1 MITLGHYLKPY
12 SKRIA
17 LGTVIKI
24 VGTITELFLP
34 WILSYM
40 IDEVAPEKN
49 VARIFLWG
57 AVMLACAVVALLGNI
72 TANRMASKVAR
83 DTTESMRFDL
93 FDKTLNLSARQTDG
107 FAMPSLVSR
116 LSSDTYNVHNMIGMI
131 QRLGIRAPMLLIGG
145 IVVTFMVEPV
155 LALVLLATM
164 PFLVLLAVLVAKKGT
179 SLYTKLQKTV
189 DTMVRKIRDIYSGI
203 RVIKALSRTE
213 YEKKSFETINKNV
226 SSSETRAGLT
236 TGVTNP
242 IMNLFLNL
250 GMTAVILVGAYR
262 VSAGLTK
269 AGQIIAFMTYFTLML
284 NAVISV
290 GRIFVMYSK
299 GIASSRRICEVLN
312 APADL
317 LTEEIDLE
325 GSSEADSDRAQIRFE
340 HVSFSYDGGKVLD
353 DVSFSIGKG
362 ETFGIIGATGSGKTT
377 IIMLM
382 MRFYDADE
390 GGVFIDGKDVRTYPR
405 EELRAKFG
413 VVFQNDFLMAASIRE
428 NIDFER
434 GIAQEDIGRAAHYAK
449 ADAFIEEHGG
459 YESNLTAR
467 GANFSGGQKQRLLI
481 ARALAAAPEILILD
495 DSSSALD
502 YRTDAQLRKTLR
514 EQLPDTTIVMIAERI
529 SSVRFADKI
538 LVLDKG
544 KAVGFG
550 PDEELMRTC
559 EVYRNIYASQHAD
572 DEGGSHET

>member
-390 GGVFIDGKDVRTYPR
+390 GNICIDGRDIRTFDKK
-405 EELRAKFG
+405 ELRRRFG
-413 VVFQNDFLMAASIRE
+413 VVFQNDFLFSDTVR
-428 NIDFER
+428 NNVDFHR
-434 GIAQEDIGRAAHYAK
+434 GISDGELEKALEFAQADFVFGNDEGLNYGLAAK
-449 ADAFIEEHGG
+449 
-459 YESNLTAR
+459 
-467 GANFSGGQKQRLLI
+467 GANFSGGQKQRLLV
-481 ARALAAAPEILILD
+481 ARALSGEKDVIVLD

-502 YRTDAQLRKTLR
+502 YKTDAALRKALKENFSDR
-514 EQLPDTTIVMIAERI
+514 TIIMIAQRI
-529 SSVRFADKI
+529 SSVRHADKI
-538 LVLDKG
+538 LVLDNG
-544 KAVGFG
+544 KAAGLG
-550 PDEELMRTC
+550 SDEELRESC
-559 EVYRNIYASQHAD
+559 PLYGEILRSQGGCS
-572 DEGGSHET
+572 DE

>member
-57 AVMLACAVVALLGNI
+57 AVMLACAVVALFGNI

-107 FAMPSLVSR
+107 FAMPSFVSR

-390 GGVFIDGKDVRTYPR
+390 GNIYIDGRDIRTFDKK
-405 EELRAKFG
+405 ELRRRFG
-413 VVFQNDFLMAASIRE
+413 VVFQNDFLFSDTVR
-428 NIDFER
+428 NNVDFHR
-434 GIAQEDIGRAAHYAK
+434 GISDGELEKALKFAQADFIFGNDEGLNYGLAAK
-449 ADAFIEEHGG
+449 
-459 YESNLTAR
+459 
-467 GANFSGGQKQRLLI
+467 GANFSGGQKQRLLV
-481 ARALAAAPEILILD
+481 ARALSGEKDVIVLD

-502 YRTDAQLRKTLR
+502 YKTDAALRKALK
-514 EQLPDTTIVMIAERI
+514 ENFSDKTIIMIAQRI
-529 SSVRFADKI
+529 SSVRHADKI
-538 LVLDKG
+538 LVLDNG
-544 KAVGFG
+544 KAAGLG
-550 PDEELMRTC
+550 SDEELRESC
-559 EVYRNIYASQHAD
+559 PLYGEILRSQGGCS
-572 DEGGSHET
+572 DE

>member
-390 GGVFIDGKDVRTYPR
+390 GNIYIDGRDIRTFDKK
-405 EELRAKFG
+405 ELRRRFG
-413 VVFQNDFLMAASIRE
+413 VVFQNDFLFSDTVR
-428 NIDFER
+428 NNVDFHR
-434 GIAQEDIGRAAHYAK
+434 GISDGELEKALEFAQADFIFGNDEGLNYGLAAK
-449 ADAFIEEHGG
+449 
-459 YESNLTAR
+459 
-467 GANFSGGQKQRLLI
+467 GANFSGGQKQRLLV
-481 ARALAAAPEILILD
+481 ARALSGDKDVIVLD

-502 YRTDAQLRKTLR
+502 YKTDAALRKALKENFSDR
-514 EQLPDTTIVMIAERI
+514 TIIMIAQRI
-529 SSVRFADKI
+529 SSVRHADKI
-538 LVLDKG
+538 LVLDDG
-544 KAVGFG
+544 KAAGLG
-550 PDEELMRTC
+550 SDEELRESC
-559 EVYRNIYASQHAD
+559 PLYGEILRSQGGCS
-572 DEGGSHET
+572 DE

>member
-57 AVMLACAVVALLGNI
+57 AVMLACAVVALLVNI

-390 GGVFIDGKDVRTYPR
+390 GNIYIDGRDIRTFDKK
-405 EELRAKFG
+405 ELRRRFG
-413 VVFQNDFLMAASIRE
+413 VVFQNDFLFSDTVR
-428 NIDFER
+428 NNVDFHR
-434 GIAQEDIGRAAHYAK
+434 GISDGELEKALEFAQADFVFGNDEGLNYGLAAK
-449 ADAFIEEHGG
+449 
-459 YESNLTAR
+459 
-467 GANFSGGQKQRLLI
+467 GANFSGGQKQRLLV
-481 ARALAAAPEILILD
+481 ARALSGEKDVIVLD

-502 YRTDAQLRKTLR
+502 YKTDAALRKALKENFSDR
-514 EQLPDTTIVMIAERI
+514 TIIMIAQRI
-529 SSVRFADKI
+529 SSVRHADKI
-538 LVLDKG
+538 LVLDNG
-544 KAVGFG
+544 KAAGLG
-550 PDEELMRTC
+550 SDEELRESC
-559 EVYRNIYASQHAD
+559 PLYGEILRSQGGCS
-572 DEGGSHET
+572 DE

>member
-390 GGVFIDGKDVRTYPR
+390 GNIYIDGRDIRTFDKK
-405 EELRAKFG
+405 ELRRRFG
-413 VVFQNDFLMAASIRE
+413 VVFQNDFLFSDTVR
-428 NIDFER
+428 NNVDFHR
-434 GIAQEDIGRAAHYAK
+434 GISDGELEKALKFAQADFVFGNDEGLNYGLAAK
-449 ADAFIEEHGG
+449 
-459 YESNLTAR
+459 
-467 GANFSGGQKQRLLI
+467 GANFSGGQKQRLLV
-481 ARALAAAPEILILD
+481 ARALSGEKDVIVLD

-502 YRTDAQLRKTLR
+502 YKTDAALRKALKENFSDR
-514 EQLPDTTIVMIAERI
+514 TIIMIAQRI
-529 SSVRFADKI
+529 SSVRHADKI
-538 LVLDKG
+538 LVLDDG
-544 KAVGFG
+544 KAAGLG
-550 PDEELMRTC
+550 SEELRESC
-559 EVYRNIYASQHAD
+559 PLYGEILRSQGGCS
-572 DEGGSHET
+572 DE

>member
-57 AVMLACAVVALLGNI
+57 AVMLAWAVVALLGNI

-390 GGVFIDGKDVRTYPR
+390 GNIYIDGRDIRTFDKK
-405 EELRAKFG
+405 ELRRRFG
-413 VVFQNDFLMAASIRE
+413 VVFQNDFLFSDTVR
-428 NIDFER
+428 NNVDFHR
-434 GIAQEDIGRAAHYAK
+434 GISDGELEKALKFAQADFIFGNDEGLNYGLAAK
-449 ADAFIEEHGG
+449 
-459 YESNLTAR
+459 
-467 GANFSGGQKQRLLI
+467 GANFSGGQKQRLLV
-481 ARALAAAPEILILD
+481 ARALSGEKDVIVLD

-502 YRTDAQLRKTLR
+502 YKTDAALRKALK
-514 EQLPDTTIVMIAERI
+514 ENFSDKTIIMIAQRI
-529 SSVRFADKI
+529 SSVRHADKI
-538 LVLDKG
+538 LVLDNG
-544 KAVGFG
+544 KAAGLG
-550 PDEELMRTC
+550 SDEELRESC
-559 EVYRNIYASQHAD
+559 PLYGEILRSQGGCS
-572 DEGGSHET
+572 DE

>member
-325 GSSEADSDRAQIRFE
+325 RSSEAGSDRAQIRFE

-390 GGVFIDGKDVRTYPR
+390 GNIYIDGRDIRTFDKK
-405 EELRAKFG
+405 ELRRRFG
-413 VVFQNDFLMAASIRE
+413 VVFQNDFLFSDTVR
-428 NIDFER
+428 NNVDFHR
-434 GIAQEDIGRAAHYAK
+434 GISDGELVKALKFAQADFIFGNDEGLNYGLAAK
-449 ADAFIEEHGG
+449 
-459 YESNLTAR
+459 
-467 GANFSGGQKQRLLI
+467 GANFSGGQKQRLLV
-481 ARALAAAPEILILD
+481 ARALSGKKDVIVLD

-502 YRTDAQLRKTLR
+502 YKTDAALRKALKENFSDR
-514 EQLPDTTIVMIAERI
+514 TIIMIAQRI
-529 SSVRFADKI
+529 SSVRHADKI
-538 LVLDKG
+538 LVLDNG
-544 KAVGFG
+544 KAAGLG
-550 PDEELMRTC
+550 SDEELRESC
-559 EVYRNIYASQHAD
+559 PLYGEILRSQGGCS
-572 DEGGSHET
+572 DE

>member
-390 GGVFIDGKDVRTYPR
+390 GNIYIDGRDIRTFDKK
-405 EELRAKFG
+405 ELRRRFG
-413 VVFQNDFLMAASIRE
+413 VVFQNDFLFSDTVR
-428 NIDFER
+428 NNVDFHR
-434 GIAQEDIGRAAHYAK
+434 GISDGELEKALKFAQADFIFGNDEGLNYGLAAK
-449 ADAFIEEHGG
+449 
-459 YESNLTAR
+459 
-467 GANFSGGQKQRLLI
+467 GANFSGGQKQRLLV
-481 ARALAAAPEILILD
+481 ARALSGEKDVIVLD

-502 YRTDAQLRKTLR
+502 YKTDAALRKALKENFSDR
-514 EQLPDTTIVMIAERI
+514 TIIMIAQRI
-529 SSVRFADKI
+529 SSVRHADKI
-538 LVLDKG
+538 LVLDDG
-544 KAVGFG
+544 KAAGLG
-550 PDEELMRTC
+550 SDEELRESC
-559 EVYRNIYASQHAD
+559 PLYGEILRSQGGCS
-572 DEGGSHET
+572 DE

>member
-57 AVMLACAVVALLGNI
+57 AVMLACAVVALFGNI

-390 GGVFIDGKDVRTYPR
+390 GNIYIDGRDIRTFDKK
-405 EELRAKFG
+405 ELRRRFG
-413 VVFQNDFLMAASIRE
+413 VVFQNDFLFSDTVR
-428 NIDFER
+428 NNVDFHR
-434 GIAQEDIGRAAHYAK
+434 GISDGELEKALKFAQADFIFGNDEGLNYGLAAK
-449 ADAFIEEHGG
+449 
-459 YESNLTAR
+459 
-467 GANFSGGQKQRLLI
+467 GANFSGGQKQRLLV
-481 ARALAAAPEILILD
+481 ARALSGEKDVIVLD

-502 YRTDAQLRKTLR
+502 YKTDAALRKALKENFSDR
-514 EQLPDTTIVMIAERI
+514 TIIMIAQRI
-529 SSVRFADKI
+529 SSVRHADKI
-538 LVLDKG
+538 LVLDDG
-544 KAVGFG
+544 KAAGLG
-550 PDEELMRTC
+550 SDEELRESC
-559 EVYRNIYASQHAD
+559 PLYGEILRSQGGCS
-572 DEGGSHET
+572 DE

>member
-213 YEKKSFETINKNV
+213 YEKKSFETKNKNV

-390 GGVFIDGKDVRTYPR
+390 GNIYIDGRDIRTFDKK
-405 EELRAKFG
+405 ELRRRFG
-413 VVFQNDFLMAASIRE
+413 VVFQNDFLFSDTVR
-428 NIDFER
+428 NNVDFHR
-434 GIAQEDIGRAAHYAK
+434 GISDGELEKALKFAQADFVFGNDEGLNYGLAAK
-449 ADAFIEEHGG
+449 
-459 YESNLTAR
+459 
-467 GANFSGGQKQRLLI
+467 GANFSGGQKQRLLV
-481 ARALAAAPEILILD
+481 ARALSGEKDVIVLD

-502 YRTDAQLRKTLR
+502 YKTDAALRKALKENFSDR
-514 EQLPDTTIVMIAERI
+514 TIIMIAQRI
-529 SSVRFADKI
+529 SSVRHADKI
-538 LVLDKG
+538 LVLDDG
-544 KAVGFG
+544 KAAGLG
-550 PDEELMRTC
+550 SDEELRESC
-559 EVYRNIYASQHAD
+559 PLYGEILRSQGGCS
-572 DEGGSHET
+572 DE

>member
-353 DVSFSIGKG
+353 DVSVSIGKG

-390 GGVFIDGKDVRTYPR
+390 GNIYIDGRDIRTFDKK
-405 EELRAKFG
+405 ELRRRFG
-413 VVFQNDFLMAASIRE
+413 VVFQNDFLFSDTVR
-428 NIDFER
+428 NNVDFHR
-434 GIAQEDIGRAAHYAK
+434 GISDGELENALKFAQADFVFGNDEGVNYGLAAK
-449 ADAFIEEHGG
+449 
-459 YESNLTAR
+459 
-467 GANFSGGQKQRLLI
+467 GANFSGGQKQRLLV
-481 ARALAAAPEILILD
+481 ARALSGEKDVIVLD

-502 YRTDAQLRKTLR
+502 YKTDAALRKALKENFSDR
-514 EQLPDTTIVMIAERI
+514 TIIMIAQRI
-529 SSVRFADKI
+529 SSVRHADKI
-538 LVLDKG
+538 LVLDDG
-544 KAVGFG
+544 KAAGLG
-550 PDEELMRTC
+550 SDEELRESC
-559 EVYRNIYASQHAD
+559 PLYGEILRSQGGCS
-572 DEGGSHET
+572 DE

>member
-131 QRLGIRAPMLLIGG
+131 QRLGIRAPMLLVGG

-155 LALVLLATM
+155 LALVLLASM
-164 PFLVLLAVLVAKKGT
+164 PFLVLLAVLVPKKGT
-179 SLYTKLQKTV
+179 SIYTKLQKTV

-236 TGVTNP
+236 TGVPNP

-390 GGVFIDGKDVRTYPR
+390 GNIYIDGRDIRTFDKK
-405 EELRAKFG
+405 ELRRRFG
-413 VVFQNDFLMAASIRE
+413 VVFQNDFLFSDTVR
-428 NIDFER
+428 NNVDFHR
-434 GIAQEDIGRAAHYAK
+434 GISDGELEKALKFAQADFVFGNDEGLNYGLAAK
-449 ADAFIEEHGG
+449 
-459 YESNLTAR
+459 
-467 GANFSGGQKQRLLI
+467 GANFSGGQKQRLLV
-481 ARALAAAPEILILD
+481 ARALSGEKDVIVLD

-502 YRTDAQLRKTLR
+502 YKTDAALRKALKENFSDR
-514 EQLPDTTIVMIAERI
+514 TIIMIAQRI
-529 SSVRFADKI
+529 SSVRHADKI
-538 LVLDKG
+538 LVLDDG
-544 KAVGFG
+544 KAAGLG
-550 PDEELMRTC
+550 SDEELRESC
-559 EVYRNIYASQHAD
+559 PLYGEILRSQGGCS
-572 DEGGSHET
+572 DE

>member
-362 ETFGIIGATGSGKTT
+362 KTFGIIGATGSGKTT

-390 GGVFIDGKDVRTYPR
+390 GNIYIDGRDIRTFDKK
-405 EELRAKFG
+405 ELRRRFG
-413 VVFQNDFLMAASIRE
+413 VVFQNDFLFSDTVR
-428 NIDFER
+428 NNVDFHR
-434 GIAQEDIGRAAHYAK
+434 GISDGELEKALKFAQADFVFGNDEGLNYGLAAK
-449 ADAFIEEHGG
+449 
-459 YESNLTAR
+459 
-467 GANFSGGQKQRLLI
+467 GANFSGGQKQRLLV
-481 ARALAAAPEILILD
+481 ARALSGEKDVIVLD

-502 YRTDAQLRKTLR
+502 YKTDAALRKALKENFSDR
-514 EQLPDTTIVMIAERI
+514 TIIMIAQRI
-529 SSVRFADKI
+529 SSVRHADKI
-538 LVLDKG
+538 LVLDDG
-544 KAVGFG
+544 KAAGLG
-550 PDEELMRTC
+550 SDEELRESC
-559 EVYRNIYASQHAD
+559 PLYGEILRSQGGCS
-572 DEGGSHET
+572 DE

>member
-390 GGVFIDGKDVRTYPR
+390 GNIYIDGRDIRTFDKK
-405 EELRAKFG
+405 ELRRRFG
-413 VVFQNDFLMAASIRE
+413 VVFQNDFLFSDTVR
-428 NIDFER
+428 NNVDFHR
-434 GIAQEDIGRAAHYAK
+434 GISDGELEKALKFAQADFVFGNDEGLNYGLAAK
-449 ADAFIEEHGG
+449 
-459 YESNLTAR
+459 
-467 GANFSGGQKQRLLI
+467 GANFSGGQKQRLLV
-481 ARALAAAPEILILD
+481 ARALSGEKDVIVLD

-502 YRTDAQLRKTLR
+502 YKTDAALRKALKENFSDR
-514 EQLPDTTIVMIAERI
+514 TIIMIAQRI
-529 SSVRFADKI
+529 SSVR
-538 LVLDKG
+538 
-544 KAVGFG
+544 
-550 PDEELMRTC
+550 
-559 EVYRNIYASQHAD
+559 HAD
-572 DEGGSHET
+572 QNSRP

>member
-57 AVMLACAVVALLGNI
+57 AVMLACAVVALFGNI

-203 RVIKALSRTE
+203 RVIKALSRTD

-390 GGVFIDGKDVRTYPR
+390 GNIYIDGRDIRTFDKK
-405 EELRAKFG
+405 ELRRRFG
-413 VVFQNDFLMAASIRE
+413 VVFQNDFLFSDTVR
-428 NIDFER
+428 NNVDFHR
-434 GIAQEDIGRAAHYAK
+434 GISDGELEKALKFAQADFIFGNDEGLNYGLAAK
-449 ADAFIEEHGG
+449 
-459 YESNLTAR
+459 
-467 GANFSGGQKQRLLI
+467 GANFSGGQKQRLLV
-481 ARALAAAPEILILD
+481 ARALSGEKDVIVLD

-502 YRTDAQLRKTLR
+502 YKTDAALRKALK
-514 EQLPDTTIVMIAERI
+514 ENFSDKTIIMIAQRI
-529 SSVRFADKI
+529 SSVRHADKI
-538 LVLDKG
+538 LVLDNG
-544 KAVGFG
+544 KAAGLG
-550 PDEELMRTC
+550 SDEELRESC
-559 EVYRNIYASQHAD
+559 PLYGEILRSQGGCS
-572 DEGGSHET
+572 DE

>member
-390 GGVFIDGKDVRTYPR
+390 GNIYIDGRDIRTFDKK
-405 EELRAKFG
+405 ELRRRFG
-413 VVFQNDFLMAASIRE
+413 VVFQNDFLFSDTVR
-428 NIDFER
+428 NNVDFHR
-434 GIAQEDIGRAAHYAK
+434 GISDGELEKALKFAQADIIFGNDEGLNYGLAAK
-449 ADAFIEEHGG
+449 
-459 YESNLTAR
+459 
-467 GANFSGGQKQRLLI
+467 GANFSGGQKQRLLV
-481 ARALAAAPEILILD
+481 ARALSGEKDVIVLD

-502 YRTDAQLRKTLR
+502 YKTDAALRKALK
-514 EQLPDTTIVMIAERI
+514 ENFSDKTIIMIAQRI
-529 SSVRFADKI
+529 SSVRHADKI
-538 LVLDKG
+538 LVLDNG
-544 KAVGFG
+544 KAAGLG
-550 PDEELMRTC
+550 SDEELRESC
-559 EVYRNIYASQHAD
+559 PLYGEILRSQGGCS
-572 DEGGSHET
+572 DE

>member
-390 GGVFIDGKDVRTYPR
+390 GNIYIDGRDIRTFDKK
-405 EELRAKFG
+405 ELRRRFG
-413 VVFQNDFLMAASIRE
+413 VVYQNDFLFSDTVR
-428 NIDFER
+428 NNVDFHR
-434 GIAQEDIGRAAHYAK
+434 GISDGELEKALKFAQADFVFGNDEGLNYGLAAK
-449 ADAFIEEHGG
+449 
-459 YESNLTAR
+459 
-467 GANFSGGQKQRLLI
+467 GANFSGGQKQRLLV
-481 ARALAAAPEILILD
+481 ARALSGEKDVIVLD

-502 YRTDAQLRKTLR
+502 YKTDAALRKALKENFSDR
-514 EQLPDTTIVMIAERI
+514 TIIMIAQRI
-529 SSVRFADKI
+529 SSVRHADKI
-538 LVLDKG
+538 LVLDDG
-544 KAVGFG
+544 KAAGLG
-550 PDEELMRTC
+550 SDEELRESC
-559 EVYRNIYASQHAD
+559 PLYGEILRSQGGCS
-572 DEGGSHET
+572 DE

>member
-250 GMTAVILVGAYR
+250 GMTAVILVGVYR

-390 GGVFIDGKDVRTYPR
+390 GNIYIDGRDIRTFDKK
-405 EELRAKFG
+405 ELRRRFG
-413 VVFQNDFLMAASIRE
+413 VVFQNDFLFSDTVR
-428 NIDFER
+428 NNVDFHR
-434 GIAQEDIGRAAHYAK
+434 GISDGELEKALKFAQADFIFGNDEGLNYGLAAK
-449 ADAFIEEHGG
+449 
-459 YESNLTAR
+459 
-467 GANFSGGQKQRLLI
+467 GANFSGGQKQRLLV
-481 ARALAAAPEILILD
+481 ARALSGEKDVIVLD

-502 YRTDAQLRKTLR
+502 YKTDAALRKALK
-514 EQLPDTTIVMIAERI
+514 ENFSDKTIIMIAQRI
-529 SSVRFADKI
+529 SSVRHADKI
-538 LVLDKG
+538 LVLDNG
-544 KAVGFG
+544 KAAGLG
-550 PDEELMRTC
+550 SDEELRESC
-559 EVYRNIYASQHAD
+559 PLYGEILRSQGGCS
-572 DEGGSHET
+572 DE

>member
-131 QRLGIRAPMLLIGG
+131 QRLGIRASMLLFGG

-390 GGVFIDGKDVRTYPR
+390 GNIYIDGRDIRTFDKK
-405 EELRAKFG
+405 ELRRRFG
-413 VVFQNDFLMAASIRE
+413 VVFQNDFLFSDTVR
-428 NIDFER
+428 NNVDFHR
-434 GIAQEDIGRAAHYAK
+434 GISDGELEKALKFAQADFIFGNDEGLNYGLAAK
-449 ADAFIEEHGG
+449 
-459 YESNLTAR
+459 
-467 GANFSGGQKQRLLI
+467 GANFSGGQKQRLLV
-481 ARALAAAPEILILD
+481 ARALSGEKDVIVLD

-502 YRTDAQLRKTLR
+502 YKTDAALRKALK
-514 EQLPDTTIVMIAERI
+514 ENFSDKTIIMIAQRI
-529 SSVRFADKI
+529 SSVRHADKI
-538 LVLDKG
+538 LVLDNG
-544 KAVGFG
+544 KAAGLG
-550 PDEELMRTC
+550 SDEELRESC
-559 EVYRNIYASQHAD
+559 PLYGEILRSQGGCS
-572 DEGGSHET
+572 DE

>member
-390 GGVFIDGKDVRTYPR
+390 GNIYIDGRDIRTFDKK
-405 EELRAKFG
+405 ELRRRFG
-413 VVFQNDFLMAASIRE
+413 VVFQNDFLFSDTVR
-428 NIDFER
+428 NNVDFHR
-434 GIAQEDIGRAAHYAK
+434 GISDGELEKALKFAQADFIFGNDEGLNYGLAAK
-449 ADAFIEEHGG
+449 
-459 YESNLTAR
+459 
-467 GANFSGGQKQRLLI
+467 GANFSGGQKQRLLV
-481 ARALAAAPEILILD
+481 ARALSGEKDVIVLD

-502 YRTDAQLRKTLR
+502 YKTDAALRKALK
-514 EQLPDTTIVMIAERI
+514 ENFSDK
-529 SSVRFADKI
+529 SSVRHADKI
-538 LVLDKG
+538 LVLDNG
-544 KAVGFG
+544 KAAGLG
-550 PDEELMRTC
+550 SDEELRESC
-559 EVYRNIYASQHAD
+559 PLYGEILRSQGGCS
-572 DEGGSHET
+572 DE

>member
-269 AGQIIAFMTYFTLML
+269 AGPIIAFMTYFTLML

-390 GGVFIDGKDVRTYPR
+390 GNIYIDGRDIRTFDKK
-405 EELRAKFG
+405 ELRRRFG
-413 VVFQNDFLMAASIRE
+413 VVFQNDFLFSDTVR
-428 NIDFER
+428 NNVDFHR
-434 GIAQEDIGRAAHYAK
+434 GISDGELEKALKFAQADFIFGNDEGLNYGLAAK
-449 ADAFIEEHGG
+449 
-459 YESNLTAR
+459 
-467 GANFSGGQKQRLLI
+467 GANFSGGQKQRLLV
-481 ARALAAAPEILILD
+481 ARALSGEKDVIVLD

-502 YRTDAQLRKTLR
+502 YKTDAALRKALK
-514 EQLPDTTIVMIAERI
+514 ENFSDKTIIMIAQRI
-529 SSVRFADKI
+529 SSVRHADKI
-538 LVLDKG
+538 LVLDNG
-544 KAVGFG
+544 KAAGLG
-550 PDEELMRTC
+550 SDEELRESC
-559 EVYRNIYASQHAD
+559 PLYGEILRSQGGCS
-572 DEGGSHET
+572 DE

>member
-390 GGVFIDGKDVRTYPR
+390 GNIYIDGRDIRTFDKK
-405 EELRAKFG
+405 ELRRRFG
-413 VVFQNDFLMAASIRE
+413 VVFQNDFLFSDTVR
-428 NIDFER
+428 NNVDFHR
-434 GIAQEDIGRAAHYAK
+434 GISDGELEKALKFAQADFIFGNDEGLNYGLAAK
-449 ADAFIEEHGG
+449 
-459 YESNLTAR
+459 
-467 GANFSGGQKQRLLI
+467 GANFSGGQKQRLLV
-481 ARALAAAPEILILD
+481 ARALSGEKDVIVLD

-502 YRTDAQLRKTLR
+502 YKTDAALRKALK
-514 EQLPDTTIVMIAERI
+514 ENFSDKTIIMIAQRI
-529 SSVRFADKI
+529 SSVRHADKI
-538 LVLDKG
+538 LVLDDG
-544 KAVGFG
+544 KAAGLG
-550 PDEELMRTC
+550 SDEELRESC
-559 EVYRNIYASQHAD
+559 PLYGEILRSQGGCS
-572 DEGGSHET
+572 DE

>member
-57 AVMLACAVVALLGNI
+57 AVMLACAVVALFGNI

-116 LSSDTYNVHNMIGMI
+116 LSSDTYNVHNMIGMTP
-131 QRLGIRAPMLLIGG
+131 RLGIRAPMLLIGG

-390 GGVFIDGKDVRTYPR
+390 GNIYIDGRDIRTFDKK
-405 EELRAKFG
+405 ELRRRFG
-413 VVFQNDFLMAASIRE
+413 VVFQNDFLFSDTVR
-428 NIDFER
+428 NNVDFHR
-434 GIAQEDIGRAAHYAK
+434 GISDGELEKALKFAQADFIFGNDEGLNYGLAAK
-449 ADAFIEEHGG
+449 
-459 YESNLTAR
+459 
-467 GANFSGGQKQRLLI
+467 GANFSGGQKQRLLV
-481 ARALAAAPEILILD
+481 ARALSGEKDVIVLD

-502 YRTDAQLRKTLR
+502 YKTDAALRKALK
-514 EQLPDTTIVMIAERI
+514 ENFSDKTIIMIAQRI
-529 SSVRFADKI
+529 SSVRHADKI
-538 LVLDKG
+538 LVLDNG
-544 KAVGFG
+544 KAAGLG
-550 PDEELMRTC
+550 SDEELRESC
-559 EVYRNIYASQHAD
+559 PLYGEILRSQGGCS
-572 DEGGSHET
+572 DE

>member
-390 GGVFIDGKDVRTYPR
+390 GNIYIDGRDIRTFDKK
-405 EELRAKFG
+405 ELRRRFG
-413 VVFQNDFLMAASIRE
+413 VVFQNDFLFSDTVR
-428 NIDFER
+428 NNVDFHR
-434 GIAQEDIGRAAHYAK
+434 GISDGELEKALKFAQADFVFGNDEGLNYGLAAK
-449 ADAFIEEHGG
+449 
-459 YESNLTAR
+459 
-467 GANFSGGQKQRLLI
+467 GANFSGGQKQRLLV
-481 ARALAAAPEILILD
+481 ARALSGEKDVIVLD

-502 YRTDAQLRKTLR
+502 YKTDAALRKALKENFSDR
-514 EQLPDTTIVMIAERI
+514 TIIMIAQRI
-529 SSVRFADKI
+529 SSVRHADKI
-538 LVLDKG
+538 LVLDDG
-544 KAVGFG
+544 KAAGLG
-550 PDEELMRTC
+550 SDEELRESC
-559 EVYRNIYASQHAD
+559 PLYGEILRSQGGCS
-572 DEGGSHET
+572 DE

>member
-57 AVMLACAVVALLGNI
+57 AVMLACAVVALFGNI

-390 GGVFIDGKDVRTYPR
+390 GNIYIDGRDIRTFDKK
-405 EELRAKFG
+405 ELRRRFG
-413 VVFQNDFLMAASIRE
+413 VVFQNDFLFSDTVR
-428 NIDFER
+428 NNVDFHR
-434 GIAQEDIGRAAHYAK
+434 GISDGELEKALKFAQADFIFGNDEGLNYGLAAK
-449 ADAFIEEHGG
+449 
-459 YESNLTAR
+459 
-467 GANFSGGQKQRLLI
+467 GANFSGGQKQRLLV
-481 ARALAAAPEILILD
+481 ARALSGEKDVIVLD

-502 YRTDAQLRKTLR
+502 YKTDAALRKALK
-514 EQLPDTTIVMIAERI
+514 ENFSDKTIIMIAQRI
-529 SSVRFADKI
+529 SSVRHADKI
-538 LVLDKG
+538 LVLDNG
-544 KAVGFG
+544 KAAGLG
-550 PDEELMRTC
+550 SDEELR
-559 EVYRNIYASQHAD
+559 ESSPLYGEILRSQGGCS
-572 DEGGSHET
+572 DE

>member
-325 GSSEADSDRAQIRFE
+325 GSSEAYSDRAQIRFE

-390 GGVFIDGKDVRTYPR
+390 GNIYIDGRDIRTFDKK
-405 EELRAKFG
+405 ELRRRFG
-413 VVFQNDFLMAASIRE
+413 VVFQNDFLFSDTVR
-428 NIDFER
+428 NNVDFHR
-434 GIAQEDIGRAAHYAK
+434 GISDGELEKALEFAQADFVFGNDEGLNYGLAAK
-449 ADAFIEEHGG
+449 
-459 YESNLTAR
+459 
-467 GANFSGGQKQRLLI
+467 GANFSGGQKQRLLV
-481 ARALAAAPEILILD
+481 ARALSGEKDVIVLD

-502 YRTDAQLRKTLR
+502 YKTDAALRKALKENFSDR
-514 EQLPDTTIVMIAERI
+514 TIIMIAQRI
-529 SSVRFADKI
+529 SSVRHADKI
-538 LVLDKG
+538 LVLDNG
-544 KAVGFG
+544 KAAGLG
-550 PDEELMRTC
+550 SDEELRESC
-559 EVYRNIYASQHAD
+559 PLYGEILRSQGGCS
-572 DEGGSHET
+572 DE

>member
-164 PFLVLLAVLVAKKGT
+164 PFLVLLAVIVAKKGT

-390 GGVFIDGKDVRTYPR
+390 GNIYIDGRDIRTFDKK
-405 EELRAKFG
+405 ELRRRFG
-413 VVFQNDFLMAASIRE
+413 VVFQNDFLFSDTVR
-428 NIDFER
+428 NNVDFHR
-434 GIAQEDIGRAAHYAK
+434 GISDGELEKALKFAQADFIFGNDEGLNYGLAAK
-449 ADAFIEEHGG
+449 
-459 YESNLTAR
+459 
-467 GANFSGGQKQRLLI
+467 GANFSGGQKQRLLV
-481 ARALAAAPEILILD
+481 ARALSGEKDVIVLD

-502 YRTDAQLRKTLR
+502 YKTDAALRKALK
-514 EQLPDTTIVMIAERI
+514 ENFSDKTIIMIAQRI
-529 SSVRFADKI
+529 SSVRHADKI
-538 LVLDKG
+538 LVLDNG
-544 KAVGFG
+544 KAAGLG
-550 PDEELMRTC
+550 SDEELRESC
-559 EVYRNIYASQHAD
+559 PLYGEILRSQGGCS
-572 DEGGSHET
+572 DE

>member
-116 LSSDTYNVHNMIGMI
+116 LSSDTYNVHNMIGMM

-390 GGVFIDGKDVRTYPR
+390 GNIYIDGRDIRTFDKK
-405 EELRAKFG
+405 ELRRRFG
-413 VVFQNDFLMAASIRE
+413 VVFQNDFLFSDTVR
-428 NIDFER
+428 NNVDFHR
-434 GIAQEDIGRAAHYAK
+434 GISDGELEKALKFAQADFVFGNDEGLNYGLAAK
-449 ADAFIEEHGG
+449 
-459 YESNLTAR
+459 
-467 GANFSGGQKQRLLI
+467 GANFSGGQKQRLLV
-481 ARALAAAPEILILD
+481 ARALSGEKDVIVLD

-502 YRTDAQLRKTLR
+502 YKTDAALRKALKENFSDR
-514 EQLPDTTIVMIAERI
+514 TIIMIAQRI
-529 SSVRFADKI
+529 SSVRHADKI
-538 LVLDKG
+538 LVLDNG
-544 KAVGFG
+544 KAAGLG
-550 PDEELMRTC
+550 SDEELRESC
-559 EVYRNIYASQHAD
+559 PLYGEILRSQGGCS
-572 DEGGSHET
+572 DE

>member
-390 GGVFIDGKDVRTYPR
+390 GNIYIDGRDIRTFDKK
-405 EELRAKFG
+405 ELRRRFG
-413 VVFQNDFLMAASIRE
+413 VVFQNDFLFSDTVR
-428 NIDFER
+428 NNVDFHR
-434 GIAQEDIGRAAHYAK
+434 GISDGELEKALKFAQADFVFGNDEGLNYGLAAK
-449 ADAFIEEHGG
+449 
-459 YESNLTAR
+459 
-467 GANFSGGQKQRLLI
+467 GANFSGGQKQRLLV
-481 ARALAAAPEILILD
+481 ARALSGEKDVIVLD

-502 YRTDAQLRKTLR
+502 YKTDAALRKALKENFSDR
-514 EQLPDTTIVMIAERI
+514 TIIMIAQRI
-529 SSVRFADKI
+529 SSVRHADKI
-538 LVLDKG
+538 LVLDDG
-544 KAVGFG
+544 KAAGLG
-550 PDEELMRTC
+550 SDEELR
-559 EVYRNIYASQHAD
+559 ES
-572 DEGGSHET
+572 

>member
-24 VGTITELFLP
+24 VRTITELFLP

-390 GGVFIDGKDVRTYPR
+390 GNIYIDGRDIRTFDKK
-405 EELRAKFG
+405 ELRRRFG
-413 VVFQNDFLMAASIRE
+413 VVFQNDFLFSDTVR
-428 NIDFER
+428 NNVDFHR
-434 GIAQEDIGRAAHYAK
+434 GISDGELEKALKFAQADFVFGNDEGLNYGLAAK
-449 ADAFIEEHGG
+449 
-459 YESNLTAR
+459 
-467 GANFSGGQKQRLLI
+467 GANFSGGQKQRLLV
-481 ARALAAAPEILILD
+481 ARALSGEKDVIVLD

-502 YRTDAQLRKTLR
+502 YKTDAALRKALKENFSDR
-514 EQLPDTTIVMIAERI
+514 TIIMIAQRI
-529 SSVRFADKI
+529 SSVRHADKI
-538 LVLDKG
+538 LVLDDG
-544 KAVGFG
+544 KAAGLG
-550 PDEELMRTC
+550 SDEELRESC
-559 EVYRNIYASQHAD
+559 PLYGEILRSQGGCS
-572 DEGGSHET
+572 DE

>member
-57 AVMLACAVVALLGNI
+57 AVMLACAVVALFGNI

-390 GGVFIDGKDVRTYPR
+390 GNIYIDGRDIRTFDKK
-405 EELRAKFG
+405 ELRRRFG
-413 VVFQNDFLMAASIRE
+413 VVFQNDFLFSDTVR
-428 NIDFER
+428 NNVDFHR
-434 GIAQEDIGRAAHYAK
+434 GISDGELEKALKFAQADFVFGNDEGLNYGLAAK
-449 ADAFIEEHGG
+449 
-459 YESNLTAR
+459 
-467 GANFSGGQKQRLLI
+467 GANFSGGQKQRLLV
-481 ARALAAAPEILILD
+481 ARALSGEKDVIVLD

-502 YRTDAQLRKTLR
+502 YKTDAALRKALKENFSDR
-514 EQLPDTTIVMIAERI
+514 TIIMIAQRI
-529 SSVRFADKI
+529 SSVRHADKI
-538 LVLDKG
+538 LVLDDG
-544 KAVGFG
+544 KAAGLG
-550 PDEELMRTC
+550 SDEELRESC
-559 EVYRNIYASQHAD
+559 PLYGEILRSQGGCS
-572 DEGGSHET
+572 DE

>member
-116 LSSDTYNVHNMIGMI
+116 LSSDTYNVHTMRGMI

-390 GGVFIDGKDVRTYPR
+390 GNIYIDGRDIRTFDKK
-405 EELRAKFG
+405 ELRRRFG
-413 VVFQNDFLMAASIRE
+413 VVFQNDFLFSDTVR
-428 NIDFER
+428 NNVDFHR
-434 GIAQEDIGRAAHYAK
+434 GISDGELEKALKFAQADFVFGNDEGLNYGLAAK
-449 ADAFIEEHGG
+449 
-459 YESNLTAR
+459 
-467 GANFSGGQKQRLLI
+467 GANFSGGQKQRLLV
-481 ARALAAAPEILILD
+481 ARALSGEKDVIVLD

-502 YRTDAQLRKTLR
+502 YKTDAALRKALKENFSDR
-514 EQLPDTTIVMIAERI
+514 TIIMIAQRI
-529 SSVRFADKI
+529 SSVRHADKI
-538 LVLDKG
+538 LVLDDG
-544 KAVGFG
+544 KAAGLG
-550 PDEELMRTC
+550 SDEELRESC
-559 EVYRNIYASQHAD
+559 PLYGEILRSQGGCS
-572 DEGGSHET
+572 DE

>member
-390 GGVFIDGKDVRTYPR
+390 GNIYIDGRDIRTFGKK
-405 EELRAKFG
+405 ELRRRFG
-413 VVFQNDFLMAASIRE
+413 VVFQNDFLFSDTVR
-428 NIDFER
+428 NNVDFHR
-434 GIAQEDIGRAAHYAK
+434 GISDGELEKALKFAQADFVFGNDEGLNYGLAAK
-449 ADAFIEEHGG
+449 
-459 YESNLTAR
+459 
-467 GANFSGGQKQRLLI
+467 GANFSGGQKQRLLV
-481 ARALAAAPEILILD
+481 ARALSGEKDVIVLD

-502 YRTDAQLRKTLR
+502 YKTDAALRKALKENFSDR
-514 EQLPDTTIVMIAERI
+514 TIIMIAQRI
-529 SSVRFADKI
+529 SSVRHADKI
-538 LVLDKG
+538 LVLDDG
-544 KAVGFG
+544 KAAGLG
-550 PDEELMRTC
+550 SDEELRESC
-559 EVYRNIYASQHAD
+559 PLYGEILRSQGGCS
-572 DEGGSHET
+572 DE

>member
-317 LTEEIDLE
+317 LTEDIDLE

-390 GGVFIDGKDVRTYPR
+390 GNIYIDGRDIRTFDKK
-405 EELRAKFG
+405 ELRRRFG
-413 VVFQNDFLMAASIRE
+413 VVFQNDFLFSDTVR
-428 NIDFER
+428 NNVDFHR
-434 GIAQEDIGRAAHYAK
+434 GISDGELEKALKFAQADFVFGNDEGLNYGLAAK
-449 ADAFIEEHGG
+449 
-459 YESNLTAR
+459 
-467 GANFSGGQKQRLLI
+467 GANFSGGQKQRLLV
-481 ARALAAAPEILILD
+481 ARALSGEKDVIVLD

-502 YRTDAQLRKTLR
+502 YKTDAALRKALKENFSDR
-514 EQLPDTTIVMIAERI
+514 TIIMIAQRI
-529 SSVRFADKI
+529 SSVRHADKI
-538 LVLDKG
+538 LVLDDG
-544 KAVGFG
+544 KAAGLG
-550 PDEELMRTC
+550 SDEELRESC
-559 EVYRNIYASQHAD
+559 PLYGEILRSQGGCS
-572 DEGGSHET
+572 DE

>member
-203 RVIKALSRTE
+203 RVIKALSRTG

-390 GGVFIDGKDVRTYPR
+390 GNIYIDGRDIRTFDKK
-405 EELRAKFG
+405 ELRRRFG
-413 VVFQNDFLMAASIRE
+413 VVFQNDFLFSDTVR
-428 NIDFER
+428 NNVDFHR
-434 GIAQEDIGRAAHYAK
+434 GISDGELEKALKFAQADFVFGNDEGLNYGLAAK
-449 ADAFIEEHGG
+449 
-459 YESNLTAR
+459 
-467 GANFSGGQKQRLLI
+467 GANFSGGQKQRLLV
-481 ARALAAAPEILILD
+481 ARALSGEKDVIVLD

-502 YRTDAQLRKTLR
+502 YKTDAALRKALKENFSDR
-514 EQLPDTTIVMIAERI
+514 TIIMIAQRI
-529 SSVRFADKI
+529 SSVRHADKI
-538 LVLDKG
+538 LVLDDG
-544 KAVGFG
+544 KAAGLG
-550 PDEELMRTC
+550 SDEELRESC
-559 EVYRNIYASQHAD
+559 PLYGEILRSQGGCS
-572 DEGGSHET
+572 DE

>member
-390 GGVFIDGKDVRTYPR
+390 GNIYIDGRDIRTFDKK
-405 EELRAKFG
+405 ELRRRFG
-413 VVFQNDFLMAASIRE
+413 VVFQNDFLFSDTVR
-428 NIDFER
+428 NNVDFHR
-434 GIAQEDIGRAAHYAK
+434 GISDGELEKALKFAQADFIFGNDEGLNYGLAAK
-449 ADAFIEEHGG
+449 
-459 YESNLTAR
+459 
-467 GANFSGGQKQRLLI
+467 GANFSGGQKQRLLVV
-481 ARALAAAPEILILD
+481 RALSGEKDVIVLD

-502 YRTDAQLRKTLR
+502 YKTDAALRKALK
-514 EQLPDTTIVMIAERI
+514 ENFSDKTIIMIAQRI
-529 SSVRFADKI
+529 SSVRHADKI
-538 LVLDKG
+538 LVLDNG
-544 KAVGFG
+544 KAAGLG
-550 PDEELMRTC
+550 SDEELRESC
-559 EVYRNIYASQHAD
+559 PLYGEILRSQGGCS
-572 DEGGSHET
+572 DE

>member
-83 DTTESMRFDL
+83 DTTESMRFNL

-390 GGVFIDGKDVRTYPR
+390 GNIYIDGRDIRTFDKK
-405 EELRAKFG
+405 ELRRRFG
-413 VVFQNDFLMAASIRE
+413 VVFQNDFLFSDTVR
-428 NIDFER
+428 NNVDFHR
-434 GIAQEDIGRAAHYAK
+434 GISDGELEKALKFAQADFVFGNDEGLNYGLAAK
-449 ADAFIEEHGG
+449 
-459 YESNLTAR
+459 
-467 GANFSGGQKQRLLI
+467 GANFSGGQKQRLLV
-481 ARALAAAPEILILD
+481 ARALSGEKDVIVLD

-502 YRTDAQLRKTLR
+502 YKTDAALRKALKENFSDR
-514 EQLPDTTIVMIAERI
+514 TIIMIAQRI
-529 SSVRFADKI
+529 SSVRHADKI
-538 LVLDKG
+538 LVLDDG
-544 KAVGFG
+544 KAAGLG
-550 PDEELMRTC
+550 SDEELRESC
-559 EVYRNIYASQHAD
+559 PLYGEILRSQGGRS
-572 DEGGSHET
+572 DE